1 MNHPEP
7 VLEMYNYHA
16 WTNGVI
22 IDRLNELPEH
32 VYHKEIQSGF
42 SSVSKVLSHIYLT
55 DYAWF
60 DIISG
65 ISMDE
70 AMASSSEL
78 KEEVEKKS
86 IEEMKK
92 TFMDLYERN
101 KALLS
106 TVDMEKVMVV
116 DNPYAGSLETT
127 ISESVLHVVT
137 HGSYHRG
144 NIATMLRQMGHTS
157 VMQDFGLYL
166 YTKSNIKL
174 YTISWIGG
182 MYRWMNLLAPVFTV
196 HMMCIVRLVF

>member
-16 WTNGVI
+16 WANGVI

-32 VYHKEIQSGF
+32 IYHKEIQSGF
-42 SSVSKVLSHIYLT
+42 SSVSKVLTHIYLT
-55 DYAWF
+55 DYTWF

-65 ISMDE
+65 KSMDE

-78 KEEVEKKS
+78 KKEVEKKS

-92 TFMDLYERN
+92 IFIDLYERN

-106 TVDMEKVMVV
+106 TEDMEKVMVV

-166 YTKSNIKL
+166 YTK
-174 YTISWIGG
+174 
-182 MYRWMNLLAPVFTV
+182 
-196 HMMCIVRLVF
+196 

>member
-16 WTNGVI
+16 WANGVI

-32 VYHKEIQSGF
+32 VYHKEVQSGF

-65 ISMDE
+65 ISMNE

-101 KALLS
+101 KAILS

-166 YTKSNIKL
+166 YTK
-174 YTISWIGG
+174 
-182 MYRWMNLLAPVFTV
+182 
-196 HMMCIVRLVF
+196 

>member
-1 MNHPEP
+1 MTHPA
-7 VLEMYNYHA
+7 LKMYNYHVWA
-16 WTNGVI
+16 NGVI
-22 IDRLNELPEH
+22 IDCLKELPKEI
-32 VYHKEIQSGF
+32 YHKEIQSGF

-65 ISMDE
+65 KSMND
-70 AMASSSEL
+70 AMAFTNQLREQ
-78 KEEVEKKS
+78 VETKS

-92 TFMDLYERN
+92 IFLDLSERN
-101 KALLS
+101 KALLDS
-106 TVDMEKVMVV
+106 QEDIEKLIVV
-116 DNPYAGSLETT
+116 DNPYAGLLETS

-166 YTKSNIKL
+166 YSK
-174 YTISWIGG
+174 
-182 MYRWMNLLAPVFTV
+182 
-196 HMMCIVRLVF
+196 

>member
-1 MNHPEP
+1 MNHLEP

-16 WTNGVI
+16 WANGVI

-32 VYHKEIQSGF
+32 IYHKEIQSGF

-55 DYAWF
+55 DYTWF

-78 KEEVEKKS
+78 KKEVEKKS

-92 TFMDLYERN
+92 IFIDLYKRN

-106 TVDMEKVMVV
+106 TEDMEKIMVV

-166 YTKSNIKL
+166 YTK
-174 YTISWIGG
+174 
-182 MYRWMNLLAPVFTV
+182 
-196 HMMCIVRLVF
+196 

>member
-7 VLEMYNYHA
+7 LLEMYNYHA
-16 WTNGVI
+16 WANGVI

-32 VYHKEIQSGF
+32 IYHKEIQSGF

-70 AMASSSEL
+70 AMASSNHL

-86 IEEMKK
+86 IEEMKII
-92 TFMDLYERN
+92 FMDLYERN
-101 KALLS
+101 RALLS
-106 TVDMEKVMVV
+106 TENPEKVLVV
-116 DNPYAGSLETT
+116 DNPYAGLLETT
-127 ISESVLHVVT
+127 IFESVLHVVT

-144 NIATMLRQMGHTS
+144 NIATMLRKMGHTS

-166 YTKSNIKL
+166 YTK
-174 YTISWIGG
+174 
-182 MYRWMNLLAPVFTV
+182 
-196 HMMCIVRLVF
+196 

>member
-7 VLEMYNYHA
+7 LLEMYNYHA
-16 WTNGVI
+16 WANGVI

-32 VYHKEIQSGF
+32 IYHKEIQSGF

-70 AMASSSEL
+70 AMAASNQL

-86 IEEMKK
+86 IEEMKII
-92 TFMDLYERN
+92 FMELYERN
-101 KALLS
+101 RALLS
-106 TVDMEKVMVV
+106 TENPEKVLVV
-116 DNPYAGSLETT
+116 DNPYAGLLETT

-166 YTKSNIKL
+166 YTK
-174 YTISWIGG
+174 
-182 MYRWMNLLAPVFTV
+182 
-196 HMMCIVRLVF
+196 

>member
-1 MNHPEP
+1 MSIRKTSGNGEFNMTHPA
-7 VLEMYNYHA
+7 LKMYNYHVWA
-16 WTNGVI
+16 NGVI
-22 IDRLNELPEH
+22 IDRLKELPKEI
-32 VYHKEIQSGF
+32 YHKEIQSGF

-65 ISMDE
+65 KSMND
-70 AMASSSEL
+70 AMAFTNQLREQ
-78 KEEVEKKS
+78 VETKS

-92 TFMDLYERN
+92 IFLDLSERN
-101 KALLS
+101 KALLTS
-106 TVDMEKVMVV
+106 REDIEKLIVV
-116 DNPYAGSLETT
+116 DNPYAGLLETS

-166 YTKSNIKL
+166 YSK
-174 YTISWIGG
+174 
-182 MYRWMNLLAPVFTV
+182 
-196 HMMCIVRLVF
+196 

>member
-1 MNHPEP
+1 MNPPEP

-16 WTNGVI
+16 WANGVI
-22 IDRLNELPEH
+22 IYRLNELPEH

-106 TVDMEKVMVV
+106 TVDVEKVMVV

-166 YTKSNIKL
+166 YTK
-174 YTISWIGG
+174 
-182 MYRWMNLLAPVFTV
+182 
-196 HMMCIVRLVF
+196 

>member
-16 WTNGVI
+16 WANGVI

-86 IEEMKK
+86 IKEMKK

-166 YTKSNIKL
+166 YTK
-174 YTISWIGG
+174 
-182 MYRWMNLLAPVFTV
+182 
-196 HMMCIVRLVF
+196 

>member
-1 MNHPEP
+1 MNHLEP

-16 WTNGVI
+16 WANGVI

-32 VYHKEIQSGF
+32 IYHKEIQSGF
-42 SSVSKVLSHIYLT
+42 TSVSKVLSHIYLT
-55 DYAWF
+55 DYTWF

-78 KEEVEKKS
+78 KKEVEMKS

-92 TFMDLYERN
+92 IFINLYERN

-106 TVDMEKVMVV
+106 TEDMEKVMVV

-127 ISESVLHVVT
+127 ISESVLHIVT

-144 NIATMLRQMGHTS
+144 NIATMLRQVGHTS

-166 YTKSNIKL
+166 YTK
-174 YTISWIGG
+174 
-182 MYRWMNLLAPVFTV
+182 
-196 HMMCIVRLVF
+196 

>member
-16 WTNGVI
+16 WANGVI
-22 IDRLNELPEH
+22 IDRLIELPEH
-32 VYHKEIQSGF
+32 IYHKEIQSGF

-166 YTKSNIKL
+166 YTK
-174 YTISWIGG
+174 
-182 MYRWMNLLAPVFTV
+182 
-196 HMMCIVRLVF
+196 

>member
-1 MNHPEP
+1 MAHPA
-7 VLEMYNYHA
+7 LIMYKYHVWA
-16 WTNGVI
+16 NGVI
-22 IDRLNELPEH
+22 IDRLKELPQDI
-32 VYHKEIQSGF
+32 YHKEIQSGF

-65 ISMDE
+65 KSMNE
-70 AMASSSEL
+70 AMVSTDQL
-78 KEEVEKKS
+78 KEQVETKS

-92 TFMDLYERN
+92 LFQDLSERN
-101 KALLS
+101 KALLNS
-106 TVDMEKVMVV
+106 QEEIDKLIVV
-116 DNPYAGSLETT
+116 DNPYAGLLETS

-166 YTKSNIKL
+166 YSK
-174 YTISWIGG
+174 
-182 MYRWMNLLAPVFTV
+182 
-196 HMMCIVRLVF
+196 

>member
-16 WTNGVI
+16 WANGVI
-22 IDRLNELPEH
+22 IDRLIELPEH

-70 AMASSSEL
+70 AMASFSEL
-78 KEEVEKKS
+78 KDEVEKKS

-166 YTKSNIKL
+166 YTK
-174 YTISWIGG
+174 
-182 MYRWMNLLAPVFTV
+182 
-196 HMMCIVRLVF
+196 

>member
-16 WTNGVI
+16 WANGVI

-92 TFMDLYERN
+92 TFMDMYERN

-166 YTKSNIKL
+166 YTK
-174 YTISWIGG
+174 
-182 MYRWMNLLAPVFTV
+182 
-196 HMMCIVRLVF
+196 

>member
-16 WTNGVI
+16 WANGVI

-32 VYHKEIQSGF
+32 IYHKEIQSGF

-106 TVDMEKVMVV
+106 TVDMEKIMVV

-166 YTKSNIKL
+166 YTK
-174 YTISWIGG
+174 
-182 MYRWMNLLAPVFTV
+182 
-196 HMMCIVRLVF
+196 

>member
-16 WTNGVI
+16 WANGVI

-32 VYHKEIQSGF
+32 IYHKEIQSGF

-65 ISMDE
+65 ISMNE

-92 TFMDLYERN
+92 KFIDLYERN

-144 NIATMLRQMGHTS
+144 NIATMLRQMGYTS

-166 YTKSNIKL
+166 YTK
-174 YTISWIGG
+174 
-182 MYRWMNLLAPVFTV
+182 
-196 HMMCIVRLVF
+196 

>member
-1 MNHPEP
+1 MTHPE
-7 VLEMYNYHA
+7 LKMYNYHVWA
-16 WTNGVI
+16 NGVI
-22 IDRLNELPEH
+22 IDRLKELPKEI
-32 VYHKEIQSGF
+32 YHKEIQSGF

-65 ISMDE
+65 KSMND
-70 AMASSSEL
+70 AMAFTNQLREQ
-78 KEEVEKKS
+78 VETKS

-92 TFMDLYERN
+92 IFLDLAERN
-101 KALLS
+101 KALLNS
-106 TVDMEKVMVV
+106 QEDIEKMIVV
-116 DNPYAGSLETT
+116 DNPYAGLLETS

-166 YTKSNIKL
+166 YSK
-174 YTISWIGG
+174 
-182 MYRWMNLLAPVFTV
+182 
-196 HMMCIVRLVF
+196 

>member
-16 WTNGVI
+16 WANGVI

-106 TVDMEKVMVV
+106 TVDVEKVMVV

-166 YTKSNIKL
+166 YTK
-174 YTISWIGG
+174 
-182 MYRWMNLLAPVFTV
+182 
-196 HMMCIVRLVF
+196 

>member
-16 WTNGVI
+16 WANGVI

-92 TFMDLYERN
+92 TFIGLYERN

-116 DNPYAGSLETT
+116 NNPYAGSLETT

-166 YTKSNIKL
+166 YTK
-174 YTISWIGG
+174 
-182 MYRWMNLLAPVFTV
+182 
-196 HMMCIVRLVF
+196 

>member
-7 VLEMYNYHA
+7 LLEMYNYHA
-16 WTNGVI
+16 WANGVI
-22 IDRLNELPEH
+22 IDRLKELPEH
-32 VYHKEIQSGF
+32 IYHKEIQSGF

-70 AMASSSEL
+70 AMASSNQL

-86 IEEMKK
+86 IEEMKII
-92 TFMDLYERN
+92 FMDLYERN
-101 KALLS
+101 RALLS
-106 TVDMEKVMVV
+106 TENPEKVLVV
-116 DNPYAGSLETT
+116 DNPYAGLLETT

-166 YTKSNIKL
+166 YTK
-174 YTISWIGG
+174 
-182 MYRWMNLLAPVFTV
+182 
-196 HMMCIVRLVF
+196 